1 MKKPIKV
8 CMYGLLLGLA
18 FLCQGCNE
26 DTKAAFWW
34 LPDAWMPVQFS
45 QTVDSTTGGSG
56 DASGGATG
64 Q

>member
-8 CMYGLLLGLA
+8 SMYGLLLGLS

-26 DTKAAFWW
+26 DTRAAFWW
-34 LPDAWMPVQFS
+34 LPDPWTPFQYSPVD
-45 QTVDSTTGGSG
+45 TGDGGTT
-56 DASGGATG
+56 DNSGGAAG

>member
-1 MKKPIKV
+1 
-8 CMYGLLLGLA
+8 MYGLLLGLA